1 MKLAKEFNADLT
13 DVPLRTGLV
22 EFGLTLLEQ
31 PPVRTK
37 QYPLPHAEGEIVEK
51 EVQEM
56 LRLGDIEAAFS
67 PNSSPVVLVQ
77 KPDGTVRFCV

>member
-1 MKLAKEFNADLT
+1 MKLAEEFNADLT
-13 DVPLRTGLV
+13 DVPLRTGLA
-22 EFGLTLLEQ
+22 ESGLTLLEHT
-31 PPVRTK
+31 PVRTK
-37 QYPLPHAEGEIVEK
+37 QYPLSHAKGEIVEK